1 MTSERRSEREG
12 ACPPWCKIDHSSF
25 HDEGA
30 YVHIGADKR
39 LADGITVRLVASD
52 DPVTGALDGPF
63 MLVDAPRLALD
74 PYELDLDE
82 ARTIGEALIDL
93 AGAGERNATVLTLPA
108 QRLPRW
114 HA

>member
-12 ACPPWCKIDHSSF
+12 ACPRWCKVDHSSF
-25 HDEGA
+25 RDEGA
-30 YVHIGADKR
+30 DVHIGVDQR

-52 DPVTGALDGPF
+52 NPDTGALDGPF

-74 PYELDLDE
+74 PYELGLDE

-93 AGAGERNATVLTLPA
+93 AGEGERNATVLTLPA
-108 QRLPRW
+108 QQLPRW